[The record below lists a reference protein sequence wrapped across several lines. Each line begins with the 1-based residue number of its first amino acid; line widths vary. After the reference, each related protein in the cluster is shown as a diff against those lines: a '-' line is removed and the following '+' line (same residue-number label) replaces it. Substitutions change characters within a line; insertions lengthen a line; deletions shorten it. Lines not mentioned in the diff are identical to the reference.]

1 MNSNRPDLKEKRRRL
16 RNNPT
21 KAESVLWKYLRN
33 RQIENI
39 KFRRQFSIDNYIVD
53 FYAPAIKLVIEVDG
67 DTHFKDDEME
77 YDMKRQLELEMF
89 DIVFMRFTNTD
100 VIESTEFVV
109 ENIRMKVRK
118 LLSKYPHQ
126 LPLSGGE

>member
-1 MNSNRPDLKEKRRRL
+1 MNSNIPDLKEKRRRL

-77 YDMKRQLELEMF
+77 YDMKRQLELEVF

-109 ENIRMKVRK
+109 KNIRMKVRE
-118 LLSKYPHQ
+118 LLSK
-126 LPLSGGE
+126 